1 MIASRIN
8 LANSASGYCMNSV
21 FECVCVAGWVGA
33 VLPGVKCPHPTNQ
46 RYVILET
53 KWTLLTFLGQLY
65 PGVRCPLCTM
75 LQWILVPFIEIM
87 RILS

>member
-8 LANSASGYCMNSV
+8 LANSASGYCINSV
-21 FECVCVAGWVGA
+21 FECVCGGVGGGA

-53 KWTLLTFLGQLY
+53 KWTILTFLGAAIPWGKVPPLHH
-65 PGVRCPLCTM
+65 VTMDSCP
-75 LQWILVPFIEIM
+75 FH
-87 RILS
+87 